1 MSQVGGVYLFFSGEF
16 TLIGAN
22 CSRCAIRSRNLPS
35 KVQQK
40 ATFVAGRKASENP
53 GRYPTKFFETAA
65 HAKMAYRLLVDV
77 TPEERLA
84 FFTVPN

>member
-1 MSQVGGVYLFFSGEF
+1 MEQVGGVYLFFSGEL

-22 CSRCAIRSRNLPS
+22 CSRCAIRSRSLPT

-40 ATFVAGRKASENP
+40 ATFVAGRKAAESP
-53 GRYPTKFFETAA
+53 VKYPTRFFESPT

-84 FFTVPN
+84 FFTVQN